1 MSRRAAVVICVLCLS
16 AGFVVGRSGKSSRAA
31 PDVSA
36 EPIAEISVSRP
47 DPARPGEFLR
57 ERLRVT
63 HSGTHASGGREQSAH
78 DWSVTLWYP
87 KPDDDTPQRSVHYF
101 GVPVTAGR

>member
-1 MSRRAAVVICVLCLS
+1 MSRRSIVVACLLCAT
-16 AGFVVGRSGKSSRAA
+16 AGFVIGQSGKAPRAA

-47 DPARPGEFLR
+47 DPDRAGEFLR

-63 HSGTHASGGREQSAH
+63 HCGTNSAGAREQSAH
-78 DWSVTLWYP
+78 DWSVTLWYSR
-87 KPDDDTPQRSVHYF
+87 PDSDTPQRSVHYF
-101 GVPVTAGR
+101 GVPVGR